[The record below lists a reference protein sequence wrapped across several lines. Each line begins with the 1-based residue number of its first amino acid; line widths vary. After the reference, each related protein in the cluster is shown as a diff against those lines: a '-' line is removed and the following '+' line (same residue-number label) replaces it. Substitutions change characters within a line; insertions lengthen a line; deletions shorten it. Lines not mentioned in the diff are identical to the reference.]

1 MANEV
6 DKVCC
11 GKQPLKFTGGIG
23 WWKFYTCPR
32 CGGLWKINRGAKHW
46 HKVAC

>member
-1 MANEV
+1 MPNEV

-11 GKQPLKFTGGIG
+11 GQRPLKFQGSIG
-23 WWKFYTCPR
+23 WWKFYMCPK
-32 CGGLWKINRGAKHW
+32 CAALWKINRGAKRW